1 MKNTFVSLCLL
12 ASIAAFTG
20 CSNAGE
26 SQAAGEVVPGI
37 PVKNTVT
44 LVDLGAKTCIPCKMM
59 APILEELK
67 EEYKGR
73 AEVIFIDVWDKANDG
88 KAQAFKV
95 MSIPTQVVFD
105 RQGKEVFRHVGF
117 LEKKAIKEQLDP
129 LLAVQ

>member
-1 MKNTFVSLCLL
+1 MKKSFVSLCLL
-12 ASIAAFTG
+12 ASFVAFTG

-26 SQAAGEVVPGI
+26 STAAGEIVPGI

-95 MSIPTQVVFD
+95 SSIPTQVVYD
-105 RQGKEVFRHVGF
+105 RQGVEVFRHMGF
-117 LEKKAIKEQLDP
+117 LEKKALTEQLDKY
-129 LLAVQ
+129 LAVK

>member
-1 MKNTFVSLCLL
+1 MKKSFVSLCLL
-12 ASIAAFTG
+12 SSLIAFTG

-26 SQAAGEVVPGI
+26 TTASGEVVPGI

-67 EEYKGR
+67 TEYKGQ
-73 AEVIFIDVWDKANDG
+73 AEVIFIDIHEKPDMAKPFAIM
-88 KAQAFKV
+88 A
-95 MSIPTQVVFD
+95 IPTQIIFD

-129 LLAVQ
+129 LLGVK